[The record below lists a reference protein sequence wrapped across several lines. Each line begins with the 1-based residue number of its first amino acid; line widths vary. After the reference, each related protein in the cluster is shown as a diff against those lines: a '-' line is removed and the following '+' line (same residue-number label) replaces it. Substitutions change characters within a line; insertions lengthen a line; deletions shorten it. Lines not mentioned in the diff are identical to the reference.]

1 MLPAGSLASV
11 DESLKASGPHRD
23 RVVQGVLETSLG
35 VDGDSR
41 RMVHCFQQLLRD
53 DGVS

>member
-23 RVVQGVLETSLG
+23 RVVQGVLETFTEG
-35 VDGDSR
+35 GR
-41 RMVHCFQQLLRD
+41 GFQAHAALFSTTPAR
-53 DGVS
+53 